1 MHKAIDVKPLENLC
15 ILVVFDN
22 GERRI
27 YNCRPLTE
35 KQLFSRLKDENFF
48 KTVHIDDMGLVCWD
62 NNTDINPCDL
72 YENSEG
78 TL

>member
-1 MHKAIDVKPLENLC
+1 MHRAVEVKPLDNMF

-35 KQLFSRLKDENFF
+35 KQLFSRLKDEDFF

-62 NNTDINPCDL
+62 DSTDINPFDL
-72 YENSEG
+72 YENSEDA
-78 TL
+78 L

>member
-1 MHKAIDVKPLENLC
+1 MHRAVEVKPLDNMF

-35 KQLFSRLKDENFF
+35 KQLFSRLKDEDFF
-48 KTVHIDDMGLVCWD
+48 KTVHIDDMGLVCRD
-62 NNTDINPCDL
+62 DSTDINPFDL
-72 YENSEG
+72 YENSEDA
-78 TL
+78 L